1 MPWGFQQSGILG
13 GIIVLGIVAWL
24 SFETASMLLISQNT
38 CYIRFGDVKSYPEI
52 AGATLG
58 SIWAYVVQIA
68 TILSCLGGCTG
79 YLIFFGETIGQALAV
94 SSDTVILG
102 ATIPLILLS
111 WVRSFRELTVFA
123 VFGVIALIIAVIVLL
138 VDGSQKMSTNGI
150 LSVPLFQT
158 KTIGNFVGP
167 ATFLFTIHYIILA
180 MGAEALKSRP
190 WTTFHTAAADG
201 HANASL
207 VNSIR
212 LSYLFALVI
221 IIIVGSV
228 GFAMYRD
235 VHQVV

>member
-1 MPWGFQQSGILG
+1 
-13 GIIVLGIVAWL
+13 
-24 SFETASMLLISQNT
+24 
-38 CYIRFGDVKSYPEI
+38 
-52 AGATLG
+52 
-58 SIWAYVVQIA
+58 
-68 TILSCLGGCTG
+68 
-79 YLIFFGETIGQALAV
+79 
-94 SSDTVILG
+94 
-102 ATIPLILLS
+102 
-111 WVRSFRELTVFA
+111 
-123 VFGVIALIIAVIVLL
+123 
-138 VDGSQKMSTNGI
+138 
-150 LSVPLFQT
+150 
-158 KTIGNFVGP
+158 
-167 ATFLFTIHYIILA
+167 